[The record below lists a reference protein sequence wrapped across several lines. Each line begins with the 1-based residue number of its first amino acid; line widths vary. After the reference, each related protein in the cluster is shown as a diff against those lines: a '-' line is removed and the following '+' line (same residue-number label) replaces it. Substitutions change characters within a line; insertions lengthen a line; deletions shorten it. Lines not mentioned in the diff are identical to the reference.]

1 MYAMDS
7 IQRKAR
13 YLQFLIEEILYVTEK
28 TMNAS
33 ASSLFLLDQ
42 DKQELCFQFI
52 SGPVK
57 GLLKE
62 ATLGTESGIAG
73 WVAQHGEPLI
83 VNNVREDQRFCEDI
97 DEITGFVTNS
107 ILCVPLAV
115 RDRVLGVIEVLNKAD
130 GSDFIE
136 QDLHTLKAVAATAAV
151 AIELKLAEDKIQ
163 ASEARY
169 LELLGSLSDRDSSL
183 FDLAAPSKAELVRHN
198 DKYISTNIHVGQRN
212 G

>member
-62 ATLGTESGIAG
+62 ATLGTENGIAG

-151 AIELKLAEDKIQ
+151 AIELKLAEDNIQ

-169 LELLGSLSDRDSSL
+169 IELLGSLSDRDSRL

-198 DKYISTNIHVGQRN
+198 DKYISTNIRMGQRN